1 MQEENR
7 FIEGIFRRHER
18 GFGFVIV
25 EDQEDDIYIAKEDSK
40 DAFSGDRVLVKLK
53 KKSNGAR
60 QEGIILKVIE
70 HKKDTLV
77 GTFQKNKNFGFV
89 IPDDKKLC
97 RDIFIS
103 KKNFGKARN
112 NHKVLVQITKYPQK
126 GKKAEGKILE
136 VIGNVNEAGIDMLSL
151 IKDYDLPYRFPKDVV
166 KEAQKFG
173 DKINPNDIA
182 GRVDLRSKYDIFTID
197 GEDAKDLD
205 DAVCV
210 QKLENGNYKLD
221 VHIADVSHYVQENT
235 LLDKEALLR
244 GTSIYMLNRVIPM
257 LPRELSNGICSLNEG
272 QDRYTL
278 SVSMEIDN
286 KGKIISSEVY
296 KGIINVTR
304 RMSYKDVQ
312 AILDNSNE
320 EIVTKYK
327 DYIADFKL
335 MEELAKIL
343 KEKRITKGYLNLD
356 IPESKIILDQDGY
369 AIDVCK
375 YETTF
380 ANEIIE
386 QFMLAANETIA
397 EKFYWRKAPFIYRV
411 HEEPDIEKVNEL
423 NKLLFNFGYKIHVK
437 EGKIY
442 PAEFSKILKE
452 VEGKPEEK
460 IVSNMILRTLK
471 VAVYDSENKGHFGI
485 ASKYYCHFTSP
496 IRRYPDLFIHRIISK
511 YLKYDYTMS
520 EKQVE
525 FYNKVAENDAKQSS
539 DREKIAT
546 QVERDSIDI
555 KKAEYMSKKIGEQYE
570 GIISGVT
577 QFGVFVELENTV
589 EGLIRFENL
598 GDEYYEYDAD
608 HKILIGERTKE
619 TFKIGDKIN
628 IEVID
633 ANKQEKR
640 ISFKR
645 IPEVEQEES
654 L

>member
-1 MQEENR
+1 MT
-7 FIEGIFRRHER
+7 
-18 GFGFVIV
+18 
-25 EDQEDDIYIAKEDSK
+25 
-40 DAFSGDRVLVKLK
+40 FSG
-53 KKSNGAR
+53 
-60 QEGIILKVIE
+60 
-70 HKKDTLV
+70 
-77 GTFQKNKNFGFV
+77 
-89 IPDDKKLC
+89 
-97 RDIFIS
+97 
-103 KKNFGKARN
+103 
-112 NHKVLVQITKYPQK
+112 
-126 GKKAEGKILE
+126 
-136 VIGNVNEAGIDMLSL
+136 
-151 IKDYDLPYRFPKDVV
+151 
-166 KEAQKFG
+166 
-173 DKINPNDIA
+173 
-182 GRVDLRSKYDIFTID
+182 KYDIFTID

-397 EKFYWRKAPFIYRV
+397 EKFYWLRSTIY
-411 HEEPDIEKVNEL
+411 
-423 NKLLFNFGYKIHVK
+423 
-437 EGKIY
+437 
-442 PAEFSKILKE
+442 
-452 VEGKPEEK
+452 
-460 IVSNMILRTLK
+460 
-471 VAVYDSENKGHFGI
+471 
-485 ASKYYCHFTSP
+485 
-496 IRRYPDLFIHRIISK
+496 ISC
-511 YLKYDYTMS
+511 T
-520 EKQVE
+520 
-525 FYNKVAENDAKQSS
+525 
-539 DREKIAT
+539 
-546 QVERDSIDI
+546 
-555 KKAEYMSKKIGEQYE
+555 
-570 GIISGVT
+570 
-577 QFGVFVELENTV
+577 
-589 EGLIRFENL
+589 
-598 GDEYYEYDAD
+598 
-608 HKILIGERTKE
+608 
-619 TFKIGDKIN
+619 
-628 IEVID
+628 
-633 ANKQEKR
+633 
-640 ISFKR
+640 
-645 IPEVEQEES
+645 
-654 L
+654 

>member
-397 EKFYWRKAPFIYRV
+397 EKFYWLKAPFIYRV

-511 YLKYDYTMS
+511 YLDNDYLVNDFWIKKY
-520 EKQVE
+520 EKRAE
-525 FYNKVAENDAKQSS
+525 KKAENCSE
-539 DREKIAT
+539 RERVAT
-546 QVERDSIDI
+546 KVEREAEDI
-555 KKAEYMSKKIGEQYE
+555 KKAEFMESKIGEEYE
-570 GIISGVT
+570 GIVSSVT
-577 QFGVFVELENTV
+577 NFGIFVELDNTV
-589 EGLIRFENL
+589 EGLIRYEKL
-598 GDEYYEYDAD
+598 GDEYFIYNEEKRQA
-608 HKILIGERTKE
+608 IGEHTGKVYQ
-619 TFKIGDKIN
+619 IGDKVKIRVAN
-628 IEVID
+628 ASKLMRQID
-633 ANKQEKR
+633 FEICEEKA
-640 ISFKR
+640 
-645 IPEVEQEES
+645 E
-654 L
+654 